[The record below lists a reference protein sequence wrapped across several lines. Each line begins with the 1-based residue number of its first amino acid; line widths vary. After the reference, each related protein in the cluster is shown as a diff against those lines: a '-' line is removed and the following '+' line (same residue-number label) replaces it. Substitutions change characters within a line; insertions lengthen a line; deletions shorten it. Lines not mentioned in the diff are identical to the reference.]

1 MRPDLIENIKSLF
14 AKFTEFTKLDKLTL
28 SAEFSEFL
36 KNELEANNSVA
47 IKNLQTKTSEIG
59 RANTHSTQ
67 ATQKSF
73 DNTNEAQEINVHHY
87 AKVKFDFRKCWSP
100 NSETKY
106 SVFETAKLL
115 RIAKTLKLFKNDGH
129 IITQFLCE
137 NKCRGLILSLKPD
150 QLSNLESFIEFLI
163 KFKACDLTGYEQK
176 FMSAVQR
183 KNESFRSFAI
193 RIERYFRN
201 WKEIQDQELSQDQ
214 RRQIEIKFRQ
224 GLFSVPMKYSLTDV
238 KCSGDLDSIISKAN
252 EIKLMRSLS
261 LENDSEYENLQTDD
275 YSKTQQGNYSI
286 FAGQIQSTTKKAI
299 RRAKF
304 KRIKQKG
311 NKKNSFWN
319 THPKNTFQAFNSR
332 TSKL

>member
-14 AKFTEFTKLDKLTL
+14 SKFTEFTKLDKLTL

-47 IKNLQTKTSEIG
+47 IKNLQTKTSEVS
-59 RANTHSTQ
+59 RANTLSTQ
-67 ATQKSF
+67 ATQTSF
-73 DNTNEAQEINVHHY
+73 DNTNEAQEINVHHF
-87 AKVKFDFRKCWSP
+87 AKVKFDFRKSWNP
-100 NSETKY
+100 NFETKY
-106 SVFETAKLL
+106 SVLETAKLL
-115 RIAKTLKLFKNDGH
+115 RIAKNLNIFRNDGH

-137 NKCRGLILSLKPD
+137 NKCRSLLLSLKSD

-163 KFKACDLTGYEQK
+163 NFKAPEILNFEQK
-176 FMSAVQR
+176 FLSASQR

-224 GLFSVPMKYSLTDV
+224 GLLSVPMKYSLTDV
-238 KCSGDLDSIISKAN
+238 KCSGDLESIISKAN
-252 EIKLMRSLS
+252 EIKLMRSLI
-261 LENDSEYENLQTDD
+261 LENDSEYENLQTYD

-286 FAGQIQSTTKKAI
+286 FAGQIQSTTKKTI
-299 RRAKF
+299 RTAKF
-304 KRIKQKG
+304 KRIKQKR
-311 NKKNSFWN
+311 NKENSFWN